1 MAEIAASPG
10 VLPDPSPP
18 AQAKAHGLHYVS
30 DIEPGIRRRR
40 SGKGFAYRMP
50 DGSPVRDRET
60 LARIRK
66 LAIPPAYTDVW
77 ICLDPLG
84 HLQATGRDE
93 RGRKQYRYHPRWKE
107 VRDETKYGRMLA
119 FGRALPRIR
128 KRVDADLA
136 QRGLTRTKVLAAIVR
151 LLEATLIRIGNDE
164 YAKTN
169 KSFGLTTLRK
179 RHVDVEGGAV
189 RFEFKAKSGRLH
201 RAAFRDRRIARIVR
215 SCQDLPG
222 YRLFQ
227 YVDDEGE
234 RHSVGSAEVNE
245 YLREISGQDFTA
257 KDFRTWAGTL
267 LAAKILAADP
277 DPQAPPT
284 KVAVVRCIEQVAVQ
298 LGNTPAVCR
307 ACYVHPGVVG
317 AFLDG
322 DLAATLRWPPGDDP
336 DGRRGE
342 AALLRF
348 LKKLEAAPAARA

>member
-1 MAEIAASPG
+1 MADIAASLG
-10 VLPDPSPP
+10 ALPDPSPP

-30 DIEPGIRRRR
+30 DTEPGIRRRR

-107 VRDETKYGRMLA
+107 VRDEAKYGRMVA

-136 QRGLTRTKVLAAIVR
+136 ERGLTRTKVLAAIVR
-151 LLEATLIRIGNDE
+151 LLETTLIRVGNDE
-164 YAKTN
+164 YAKAN

-179 RHVDVEGGAV
+179 RHADVEGGAV
-189 RFEFKAKSGRLH
+189 YFEFRGKSGKQYRTG
-201 RAAFRDRRIARIVR
+201 FRDRRIARIIR

-227 YVDDEGE
+227 YVGDDGE
-234 RHSVGSAEVNE
+234 RHAVGSDDVNQ

-267 LAAKILAADP
+267 FAARLLSAADP
-277 DPQAPPT
+277 EAPPS
-284 KVAVVRCIEQVAVQ
+284 KAAVARCIKEVSAQ

-307 ACYVHPGVVG
+307 ACYVHPEVVE

-322 DLAATLRWPPGDDP
+322 RLATTLRWPPGDDAE
-336 DGRRGE
+336 GRRGE

-348 LKKLEAAPAARA
+348 LKKLEAAPAAGA

>member
-1 MAEIAASPG
+1 MVDTTAPA
-10 VLPDPSPP
+10 PSPSDE
-18 AQAKAHGLHYVS
+18 ARANGLRYVS
-30 DIEPGIRRRR
+30 DTDPGISRRR
-40 SGKGFAYRMP
+40 SGTGFAYRMP

-66 LAIPPAYTDVW
+66 LAIPPAYTEVW
-77 ICLDPLG
+77 ICLDPRG
-84 HLQATGRDE
+84 HLQASGRDQ
-93 RGRKQYRYHPRWKE
+93 RGRKQYRYHPRWKAA
-107 VRDETKYGRMLA
+107 RAETKYNRMVA

-136 QRGLTRTKVLAAIVR
+136 QRGLTRNKVLAAIVR

-222 YRLFQ
+222 HRLFQ

-234 RHSVGSAEVNE
+234 RHSVGSEEVNA
-245 YLREISGQDFTA
+245 YLREIAGQDFTA

-267 LAAKILAADP
+267 LAAQILATETDP
-277 DPQAPPT
+277 EAPPT
-284 KVAVVRCIEQVAVQ
+284 KAAVVRCIEQVAVQ

-348 LKKLEAAPAARA
+348 LKRLEVGASGRA